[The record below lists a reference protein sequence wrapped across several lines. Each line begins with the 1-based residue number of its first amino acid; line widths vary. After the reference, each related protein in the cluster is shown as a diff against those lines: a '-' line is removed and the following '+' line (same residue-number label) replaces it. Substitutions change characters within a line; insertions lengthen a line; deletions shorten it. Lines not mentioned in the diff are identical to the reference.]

1 MKISPVF
8 LLLSATLAHGHKGYN
23 SYDAPAAQAT
33 GSYVPLFDFEL
44 APYNVALEI
53 VAEALEKLA
62 DTMEP
67 LDVPL
72 PLIGPEYYLEVMVKS
87 TKKTYAPRPDGQIN
101 PISIEGGE
109 APLVTEIDIILPGES
124 VVHQT
129 IVLPVDGGDQ
139 PRSTTESNKVSENP
153 VTDIAVPALIPSLE
167 LQTDSAAG
175 ALPNIESTPA
185 AGTEASEE
193 TLSGST
199 TESAS
204 EAETKAETETEPTAT
219 EASDSAG
226 IDSDFA
232 SGNDAT
238 ATEVAIITATATETA
253 TALATVTANVT
264 TATESVDNESTSEI
278 DSSKSTEKITL
289 DTITPSRAETEGA
302 GPTEGESVEATPSET
317 VFVIADNL
325 TSESELP
332 SVNATDSVS
341 ASKAESEATFTIE
354 TVAETTVEP
363 ASEEATPSETVFV
376 IADDNT
382 LASEL
387 SSDVTNNSSVDYGG
401 SSALVDA
408 TSTESAAV
416 SAIESAVESTVES
429 VTKTIEEI
437 GEESVAESVAKS
449 TLTSEIASV
458 SVSQETGNIPE
469 IIGGTYGSSVSAQEE
484 SLSNANSAS
493 TAEEGTLD
501 TDEIAEK
508 SSGVSPAESDIEEIS
523 ADVSLEQETSSAPGS
538 FELITV
544 PSNGS
549 TPSSGYADKST
560 ETYADVAKP
569 VLTEADDISPSA
581 EAFVDTN
588 EVTMVRD
595 PLPYPPFGGPQQ
607 QIPSQFDE
615 GELPAA
621 SPTKGVAPELIAA
634 TNGLVQSIDIINADN
649 ENMLE
654 SSIGAI
660 LHSVI
665 EDYKTQS
672 NPKAAIGFAIIHA
685 RREATAAGDYI

>member
-8 LLLSATLAHGHKGYN
+8 LLLSATLAHGHKGYSLYN
-23 SYDAPAAQAT
+23 APAAQAT

-53 VAEALEKLA
+53 IAEALEKLA

-139 PRSTTESNKVSENP
+139 PKSTTVSNEESENP
-153 VTDIAVPALIPSLE
+153 VTDISMPALIPFPE
-167 LQTDSAAG
+167 LQTDGAAG

-193 TLSGST
+193 ALSGST

-204 EAETKAETETEPTAT
+204 EAETKTETETKPTAT

-226 IDSDFA
+226 IDSDVA
-232 SGNDAT
+232 SLPDAT
-238 ATEVAIITATATETA
+238 ATDIAIATATATETA

-264 TATESVDNESTSEI
+264 TATESIDNGETSEI
-278 DSSKSTEKITL
+278 DSSKSTEEITL
-289 DTITPSRAETEGA
+289 ESLSLEDTITPSRADTEGA
-302 GPTEGESVEATPSET
+302 GPTEEESVKATPSET

-325 TSESELP
+325 TSKSESP

-341 ASKAESEATFTIE
+341 ASEAESEATFTIE

-387 SSDVTNNSSVDYGG
+387 SSDVTNNSSVDYDGP
-401 SSALVDA
+401 STLVDT
-408 TSTESAAV
+408 TSTESAAA
-416 SAIESAVESTVES
+416 SDIGSAVESTAES

-437 GEESVAESVAKS
+437 GEES
-449 TLTSEIASV
+449 
-458 SVSQETGNIPE
+458 
-469 IIGGTYGSSVSAQEE
+469 
-484 SLSNANSAS
+484 
-493 TAEEGTLD
+493 
-501 TDEIAEK
+501 
-508 SSGVSPAESDIEEIS
+508 
-523 ADVSLEQETSSAPGS
+523 
-538 FELITV
+538 
-544 PSNGS
+544 
-549 TPSSGYADKST
+549 
-560 ETYADVAKP
+560 
-569 VLTEADDISPSA
+569 
-581 EAFVDTN
+581 
-588 EVTMVRD
+588 
-595 PLPYPPFGGPQQ
+595 
-607 QIPSQFDE
+607 
-615 GELPAA
+615 
-621 SPTKGVAPELIAA
+621 
-634 TNGLVQSIDIINADN
+634 
-649 ENMLE
+649 
-654 SSIGAI
+654 
-660 LHSVI
+660 
-665 EDYKTQS
+665 
-672 NPKAAIGFAIIHA
+672 
-685 RREATAAGDYI
+685 AAGS

>member
-23 SYDAPAAQAT
+23 LYNAPAAQTT

-129 IVLPVDGGDQ
+129 IVLPIDGGGQ
-139 PRSTTESNKVSENP
+139 PSSATESNEESENP
-153 VTDIAVPALIPSLE
+153 VTDISVPALIPSPE
-167 LQTDSAAG
+167 LQTDGATG

-193 TLSGST
+193 ALSGST

-204 EAETKAETETEPTAT
+204 EAETNTETETEPTAT
-219 EASDSAG
+219 EALDSAG
-226 IDSDFA
+226 IDSDVA
-232 SGNDAT
+232 SLPDAT
-238 ATEVAIITATATETA
+238 ATEIAIVTATATETA
-253 TALATVTANVT
+253 TVLATVTADVT

-278 DSSKSTEKITL
+278 DSSKSTEEITL
-289 DTITPSRAETEGA
+289 ESLSLEDTITPSSTETEGA
-302 GPTEGESVEATPSET
+302 GPTEEGSVEATPSET
-317 VFVIADNL
+317 VFVIADDL
-325 TSESELP
+325 TSASESP
-332 SVNATDSVS
+332 SANATDSVS
-341 ASKAESEATFTIE
+341 ASETESEATSTIE
-354 TVAETTVEP
+354 TVAETIAEP
-363 ASEEATPSETVFV
+363 ASEEAIPSKTVFV
-376 IADDNT
+376 IADGNT

-387 SSDVTNNSSVDYGG
+387 SSDVTNNSIVDYEG
-401 SSALVDA
+401 SSAPVDA
-408 TSTESAAV
+408 TTTESAAA
-416 SAIESAVESTVES
+416 SATESAAASATESSAASATASAVESVAES
-429 VTKTIEEI
+429 VTETTEET
-437 GEESVAESVAKS
+437 GEESVAESVAES
-449 TLTSEIASV
+449 TWTSETASV

-469 IIGGTYGSSVSAQEE
+469 IIGGTYESSISAHEK

-493 TAEEGTLD
+493 TTEEGTLD

-508 SSGVSPAESDIEEIS
+508 SSGVSPVESDIEEIS

-538 FELITV
+538 FELIAV
-544 PSNGS
+544 PSNAS
-549 TPSSGYADKST
+549 TPSSGYADEST
-560 ETYADVAKP
+560 DTDAEVAEP
-569 VLTEADDISPSA
+569 ALTELDDISPSA
-581 EAFVDTN
+581 DAF
-588 EVTMVRD
+588 
-595 PLPYPPFGGPQQ
+595 
-607 QIPSQFDE
+607 FDE

-621 SPTKGVAPELIAA
+621 SPTEGVAPELIAA